1 MTKFTSLRARLNLNN
16 TLIAVVTRS
25 FISGVEQSMIG
36 VVFQPF
42 VLSLGASMSQL
53 GLLNSLGGF
62 GGLVSTLAYPWGGWI
77 ADQRGRKIVLLGAS
91 LCAMGAFGMYTVAGW
106 MAALLM
112 LLPAIVL
119 LGISQV
125 YQPVNSALVGEAV
138 SASKRGSAFSLIMV
152 VTTVP
157 GIFVPIIAGAVA
169 DRYGFTVIF
178 PAAIFFELVAFAVIW
193 RFLQDKPAAHKQDA
207 GGRAIFDFLKR
218 AWIPPRELRWF
229 FIAIALDMFAW
240 GMGFGLLY
248 GLLRKEY
255 DFSTTQLGIM
265 SAVSS
270 VTWAIT
276 SLPIGRLI
284 DRVGPKPVLI
294 LSEALAPPLMLLW
307 MTQTRFEIFA
317 ASMIVFALTAATW
330 VPARS
335 VYVTQTVAPARR
347 AEIFGRLSAFGG
359 LLAFPSSYIGGWLY
373 DNFGFYAPFVG
384 NLFFAL
390 ATLGVLIFLMPAS
403 HANQPAL
410 LGAE

>member
-138 SASKRGSAFSLIMV
+138 SARKRGSAFSLIMV

-284 DRVGPKPVLI
+284 DRVGPN
-294 LSEALAPPLMLLW
+294 
-307 MTQTRFEIFA
+307 RF
-317 ASMIVFALTAATW
+317 
-330 VPARS
+330 
-335 VYVTQTVAPARR
+335 
-347 AEIFGRLSAFGG
+347 
-359 LLAFPSSYIGGWLY
+359 
-373 DNFGFYAPFVG
+373 
-384 NLFFAL
+384 
-390 ATLGVLIFLMPAS
+390 
-403 HANQPAL
+403 
-410 LGAE
+410 